1 MLEENFGRD
10 FETGLVSVPIMD
22 SSICSWEWVTSLHQ
36 KILSMGLAS
45 SPANRVYTFRKELA
59 VLHPPPHSVG
69 AQQKEVGH
77 SHHCEPAQIICP
89 GCHLHCTQ
97 SFIILGDEN
106 ETERTRAGIELV
118 EEQRKAHNQ
127 QALLLRTHNSAIT
140 IGSPHSGRRHPH
152 TGGKKLDCTAKGGCG
167 WSPLRVHCDKTA
179 TFCVALYYTELQ
191 YMLRLYCVALQGK
204 GRGMYTYMKPRE
216 SIWDVN
222 NKNARVSN
230 VHVGN
235 R

>member
-1 MLEENFGRD
+1 M
-10 FETGLVSVPIMD
+10 
-22 SSICSWEWVTSLHQ
+22 TSLHQ
-36 KILSMGLAS
+36 KIISMGLAS

-89 GCHLHCTQ
+89 GCHLHCTE

-106 ETERTRAGIELV
+106 DTEWRRAGIEIV

-140 IGSPHSGRRHPH
+140 IGSPHS
-152 TGGKKLDCTAKGGCG
+152 TAEAG
-167 WSPLRVHCDKTA
+167 A
-179 TFCVALYYTELQ
+179 TPTLVAKSWI
-191 YMLRLYCVALQGK
+191 ALQK
-204 GRGMYTYMKPRE
+204 VAVDGRHSECTVIRQLHSVWPCIALCYSTFKA
-216 SIWDVN
+216 I
-222 NKNARVSN
+222 
-230 VHVGN
+230 
-235 R
+235 